1 MPATPSQASATSS
14 SGIHTPSLWAS
25 IGLVDRPPPTQ
36 RSKPGPCSGWT
47 VPTNAT
53 SLTSGATSWLGWPVS
68 AVLNLRGRLENA
80 GLSSDPALDLGE
92 RLGAVDDLVLGDA
105 GDGGA
110 EEGARAVA
118 ARLERGEADRL
129 EALPDRRDAL
139 DLDPVVLD
147 VVAVGD
153 VGGVA
158 AVRRGDLAQRPE
170 GGSVEDRAVGAHA
183 HHEVAVVELL
193 LLELGGLAAVEAR
206 CALRVEAHPAE
217 ATTQVGR
224 VDRVEAPAGVG
235 VEDAVPHVERVVV
248 LLGLLVL
255 VERLGVAE
263 RPLTLGALGARDLGV
278 LGGLG
283 REPEVRHGQES
294 PVR

>member
-1 MPATPSQASATSS
+1 M
-14 SGIHTPSLWAS
+14 
-25 IGLVDRPPPTQ
+25 DRPPPTQ

-68 AVLNLRGRLENA
+68 AVLNLRGRLENSGLPSVRRLISA
-80 GLSSDPALDLGE
+80 SASEPSMISSLAMPATGEPRKGRGLSPHAS
-92 RLGAVDDLVLGDA
+92 RV
-105 GDGGA
+105 
-110 EEGARAVA
+110 R
-118 ARLERGEADRL
+118 EADRL

-170 GGSVEDRAVGAHA
+170 GGRVEDRAVGAHA

-193 LLELGGLAAVEAR
+193 LLELRGLAAVEAR